1 MEMMVVSLAPSTCGL
16 FFTGSRNKRGE
27 EDMQRPQQKLV
38 IAIQSKTT
46 TVKNELLKD
55 RELRRVEQLRANAEI
70 RRRAMQTDQG
80 QTAGQNNG

>member
-1 MEMMVVSLAPSTCGL
+1 
-16 FFTGSRNKRGE
+16 
-27 EDMQRPQQKLV
+27 MQRPQQKLA
-38 IAIQSKTT
+38 IAIQSRTT

-80 QTAGQNNG
+80 QTGGQNNG

>member
-1 MEMMVVSLAPSTCGL
+1 
-16 FFTGSRNKRGE
+16 
-27 EDMQRPQQKLV
+27 MQRPQQKLV